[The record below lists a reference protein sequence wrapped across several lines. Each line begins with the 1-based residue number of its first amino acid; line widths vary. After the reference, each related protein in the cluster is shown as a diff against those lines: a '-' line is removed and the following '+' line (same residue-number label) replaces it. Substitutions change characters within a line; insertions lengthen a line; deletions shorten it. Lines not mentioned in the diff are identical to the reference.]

1 MMLSINEQEDIVK
14 RIRRDTGY
22 SVMEIIKAL
31 RFCNW
36 DTAAAIAL
44 LRKNNGYSYDRRL
57 TK

>member
-1 MMLSINEQEDIVK
+1 MMLSINEQKEIVK

-22 SVMEIIKAL
+22 SMMEIIKAL

-44 LRKNNGYSYDRRL
+44 LRRNDGCAYDRRL
-57 TK
+57 PK

>member
-1 MMLSINEQEDIVK
+1 MLSINEQEEIVK
-14 RIRRDTGY
+14 RIRQNTGY

-44 LRKNNGYSYDRRL
+44 LRRNNGYSYDGRL
-57 TK
+57 PK